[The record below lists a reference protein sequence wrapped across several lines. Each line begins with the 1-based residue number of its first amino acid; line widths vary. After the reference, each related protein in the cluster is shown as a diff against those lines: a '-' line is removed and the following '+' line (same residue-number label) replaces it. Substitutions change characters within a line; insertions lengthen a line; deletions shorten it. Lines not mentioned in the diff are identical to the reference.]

1 MVVVLNGFV
10 LLFLRIHELLDAL
23 LVGSDGGEPRLFSLE
38 LLLQSRYFALQKLFA
53 STLFGG
59 PFGSDLAERL
69 DENMVL
75 GLLDAKGVKEEY
87 SRALLLVAL
96 KRAARQASGS

>member
-1 MVVVLNGFV
+1 VIGAIETAPIV
-10 LLFLRIHELLDAL
+10 ISDAT
-23 LVGSDGGEPRLFSLE
+23 
-38 LLLQSRYFALQKLFA
+38 
-53 STLFGG
+53 TLFGG
-59 PFGSDLAERL
+59 PFGSDVADRL

-96 KRAARQASGS
+96 KRAAMQAGVS